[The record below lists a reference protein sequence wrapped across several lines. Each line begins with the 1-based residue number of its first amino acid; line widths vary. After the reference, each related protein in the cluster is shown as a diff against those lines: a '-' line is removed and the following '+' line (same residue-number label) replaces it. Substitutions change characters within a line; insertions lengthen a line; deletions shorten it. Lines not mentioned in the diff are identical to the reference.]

1 LGVELVRGDGQP
13 DGELAAR
20 LLDGARDRGVM
31 VGSTGPHDNVLK
43 VRPPLVVTPAE
54 ADLIVAAIDETLSA
68 LA

>member
-1 LGVELVRGDGQP
+1 
-13 DGELAAR
+13 LAAR